1 MAPILL
7 HIFNLLCSYNS
18 KFPNFFFHEF
28 FFLKK
33 NNLFFF
39 LGRGGARGRRERREV
54 YDVVPTRPAALV
66 DKRGT
71 SGAPVE
77 LMSNYLGFKK
87 SPDTCL
93 YKYRVDFRSKVQGEL
108 ETYTKKKLFG
118 RLAQRLPPYLF
129 DGSMLYLPSKVT
141 GNLLISRNF

>member
-1 MAPILL
+1 
-7 HIFNLLCSYNS
+7 
-18 KFPNFFFHEF
+18 
-28 FFLKK
+28 
-33 NNLFFF
+33 
-39 LGRGGARGRRERREV
+39 
-54 YDVVPTRPAALV
+54 
-66 DKRGT
+66 
-71 SGAPVE
+71 
-77 LMSNYLGFKK
+77 MSNYLGFKK

>member
-18 KFPNFFFHEF
+18 KFPNFYFTN
-28 FFLKK
+28 FFL
-33 NNLFFF
+33 NYLFI